1 MKNDFELI
9 AGVGPNGMSEDYEV
23 KILISYLMYRTKKA
37 FLIEDLKEILVF
49 SGLVN
54 HFIFIQCINELQE
67 LEHIVKGEND
77 LYSLTEKGENAAKY
91 FFDSISESIKQRA
104 METAEAFLKRKEFDN
119 NDVAV
124 IKEVEDGYNLTLNL
138 NDGESNLM
146 SLNLFI
152 PDKKHCEIIKDNF
165 YEDPG
170 LAYKIILSYL
180 MGDMNSV
187 YLLLAQKTLNLPEN
201 Q

>member
-23 KILISYLMYRTKKA
+23 KILICYLMCRTGKS

-54 HFIFIQCINELQE
+54 HFIFIQCIHELLD
-67 LEHIVKGEND
+67 LEHIVKDDND
-77 LYSLTEKGENAAKY
+77 MYSLTQKGEDAAKY
-91 FFDSISESIKQRA
+91 FFDSISESIKTRA
-104 METAEAFLKRKEFDN
+104 LETATEFLKRKEFDEN
-119 NDVAV
+119 EAAV

-138 NDGESNLM
+138 GDGESNLM
-146 SLNLFI
+146 SVNLFV

-165 YEDPG
+165 YKDPG
-170 LAYKIILSYL
+170 LAYKVILSYL

-187 YLLLAQKTLNLPEN
+187 YVLLAQKMLDLPEN
-201 Q
+201 K

>member
-23 KILISYLMYRTKKA
+23 KILICYLMYRTKQS
-37 FLIEDLKEILVF
+37 FLVDDLKEILVF

-54 HFIFIQCINELQE
+54 HFIFIQCINELE
-67 LEHIVKGEND
+67 SLEHIVKDENNM
-77 LYSLTEKGENAAKY
+77 YFLTEKGENAAKY
-91 FFDSISESIKQRA
+91 FFDSISESIKTRA
-104 METAEAFLKRKEFDN
+104 METAKEFLRRKEFDN
-119 NDVAV
+119 NNAAV

-138 NDGESNLM
+138 GDGESNLM
-146 SLNLFI
+146 SLDLFV
-152 PDKKHCEIIKDNF
+152 PDKKHCQIMKDNF

-170 LAYKIILSYL
+170 LAYKIILAYL
-180 MGDMNSV
+180 TGDMNSV
-187 YLLLAQKTLNLPEN
+187 YVLLAQKMLNFPEN